1 MSSSRIT
8 VLLVDDHALVRE
20 GTRELLESHPDIKV
34 VGEAANG
41 EEAVRLAA
49 SLRPMVVTMDVSM
62 PGMNGIEATARIKQ
76 ICPST
81 AVLALTA
88 YDDDPYVF
96 ALLDSGAAGYLLKS
110 ARGAELVA
118 AIRAVARGE
127 SVLDPAVTTRVV
139 KRALGASRTSCGFEA
154 SLRNPLTQRELE
166 VLKLA
171 ACGLS
176 NKEIGAKLGISA
188 RTVQVHLYRM
198 FAKLNVASRT
208 EAVVTAAKK
217 GWIDICDGAGS

>member
-1 MSSSRIT
+1 MSACIT

-20 GTRELLESHPDIKV
+20 GTRELLEGQPDIKV
-34 VGEAANG
+34 VGEAADG

-62 PGMNGIEATARIKQ
+62 PRMNGIEATARIKRV
-76 ICPST
+76 CPGT

-96 ALLDSGAAGYLLKS
+96 ALLDAGAAGYLLKS
-110 ARGAELVA
+110 ARGTELIA
-118 AIRAVARGE
+118 AIRAVASGE
-127 SVLDPAVTTRVV
+127 SVLDPSITARVV
-139 KRALGASRTSCGFEA
+139 KRALSGHRCTCLESSKP
-154 SLRNPLTQRELE
+154 PLSNREME
-166 VLKLA
+166 VLRLA
-171 ACGLS
+171 AAGLS
-176 NKEIGAKLGISA
+176 NKQIGGKLGISA
-188 RTVQVHLYRM
+188 RTVQVHLYKI

-217 GWIDICDGAGS
+217 GWIDINESTGS